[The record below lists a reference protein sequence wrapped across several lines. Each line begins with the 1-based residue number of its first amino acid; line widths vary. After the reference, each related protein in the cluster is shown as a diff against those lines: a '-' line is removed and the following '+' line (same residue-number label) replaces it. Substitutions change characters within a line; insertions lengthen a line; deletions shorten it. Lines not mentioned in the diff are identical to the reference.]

1 DDVRL
6 FDAALFGVSPKEAA
20 LMDPQQRLFLQ
31 TVWRTIEDAG
41 YRPRDFAGTSTG
53 LFAGVSACDYDDLL
67 REHQVPVEA
76 HTASGVANCILAN
89 RVSYLFDLRGPS
101 EAIDTACSS
110 SLVAV
115 HRAVQ
120 ALRAGECDTA
130 IAGGVSLTLSPGLY
144 IAFAKSGMTS

>member
-1 DDVRL
+1 GTLPGSEDLEAFWAHLVDGHDLTRQVPDDRADLRHNPATEGVRAGFVDDVRL

-76 HTASGVANCILAN
+76 
-89 RVSYLFDLRGPS
+89 
-101 EAIDTACSS
+101 
-110 SLVAV
+110 
-115 HRAVQ
+115 
-120 ALRAGECDTA
+120 
-130 IAGGVSLTLSPGLY
+130 
-144 IAFAKSGMTS
+144 